1 MKLPVIKHLA
11 HFAFEKDEDFLIE
24 TAETLE
30 NLTECEGLSDG
41 DIDAIGEV
49 LSNLYGAIEVVAEVH
64 NGVPEKAA
72 LNAFM
77 KRVVGAIDK

>member
-11 HFAFEKDEDFLIE
+11 HFAFKKDEDFLIE

-77 KRVVGAIDK
+77 KRVVGAIDS